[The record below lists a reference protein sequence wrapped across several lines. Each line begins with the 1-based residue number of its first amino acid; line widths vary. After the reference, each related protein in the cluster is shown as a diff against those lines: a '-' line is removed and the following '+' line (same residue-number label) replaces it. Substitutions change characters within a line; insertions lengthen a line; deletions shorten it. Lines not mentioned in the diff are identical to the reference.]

1 MWRVIIVKYDLPIR
15 ELFTDS
21 VLACDQL
28 TLAASLGTFTELSI
42 TLTTSGLL

>member
-1 MWRVIIVKYDLPIR
+1 MWRVMIVEDDLPIR
-15 ELFTDS
+15 QLFTDS